1 MNASEDILIVPGAQ
15 GPEVWR
21 AQGKDGATPLDSQ
34 KGRGAGWVALPMRS
48 IVSVPMRFPAMADD
62 RREAAAMLELEG
74 FGASPSSSDF
84 QVEIRDSGQREQ
96 RAWTVL
102 QSSQLPAQAQQA
114 NLDAKFAPSVA
125 FRTLKRGELQLWHEA
140 GHLAVAVPDE
150 SGKPLHS
157 QALTAIEPD
166 EDAAAEIRCMLA
178 ALDLIGV
185 TPEVENV
192 IVQTPANVQAM
203 PESLMPF
210 AAATGLHA
218 AVEADKPPHLPREAW
233 RLVPPPVVQKRV
245 ARRQQQS
252 ILLATAGCVLIIMA
266 LLGAFAGRLWSRER
280 EIKLEAARLDALQ
293 PEIAIIENAR
303 AHWKALEPA
312 VTPDKSF
319 METFHQIAQLFPP
332 EGITL
337 QVFQVQ
343 DGHIIVQGIAQ
354 NQGLVNGLRED
365 LTKVPAFSGLRWD
378 FPNQPAGPNGVT
390 PFRADGSY
398 PEAETTA
405 SL

>member
-1 MNASEDILIVPGAQ
+1 MNASEDILIVPGPQ
-15 GPEVWR
+15 GPQVWR

-48 IVSVPMRFPAMADD
+48 VISVPMRFPAMAAD
-62 RREAAAMLELEG
+62 RREAAALLELEG
-74 FGASPSSSDF
+74 FGASPTASDY
-84 QVEIRDSGQREQ
+84 QVETRDQGQREQ

-102 QSSQLPAQAQQA
+102 QSNQIPAQALQA

-140 GHLAVAVPDE
+140 GHLAIAVPDE
-150 SGKPLHS
+150 SGKPIHAQS
-157 QALTAIEPD
+157 LTAIEPD

-178 ALDLIGV
+178 ALDLVGIV
-185 TPEVENV
+185 PELET
-192 IVQTPANVQAM
+192 IVVQAPANVQVP
-203 PESLMPF
+203 PESLAPF
-210 AAATGLHA
+210 ATGTGLPVTA
-218 AVEADKPPHLPREAW
+218 EVERAPHLPREPW
-233 RLVPPPVVQKRV
+233 RLTPPTIVNKRL

-252 ILLATAGCVLIIMA
+252 IMLAAAGCILVIMA

-293 PEIAIIENAR
+293 PEVAIIENAR
-303 AHWKALEPA
+303 AHWKTLETA

-319 METFHQIAQLFPP
+319 METFHQVAQLFPP

-337 QVFQVQ
+337 QVFQIQ

-354 NQGLVNGLRED
+354 NPGLVNGFRED
-365 LTKVPAFSGLRWD
+365 LTKVPAFAGLRWD

>member
-1 MNASEDILIVPGAQ
+1 MNTSEDILIVPGPQ

-21 AQGKDGATPLDSQ
+21 AQGKDSATPQDSQ
-34 KGRGAGWVALPMRS
+34 KGRNAGWVALPMRS
-48 IVSVPMRFPAMADD
+48 VISIPMRFPAMADD
-62 RREAAAMLELEG
+62 RREAAALLELEG
-74 FGASPSSSDF
+74 IGASPTASDY
-84 QVEIRDSGQREQ
+84 QVETLDKGQREQ

-102 QSSQLPAQAQQA
+102 QSNQIPAQAQQA

-125 FRTLKRGELQLWHEA
+125 FRQLKRGELQVWHEA
-140 GHLAVAVPDE
+140 GHLTIAVPDE
-150 SGKPLHS
+150 SGKPVHA
-157 QALTAIEPD
+157 QALTAVDAD
-166 EDAAAEIRCMLA
+166 EDAAAEIRCLLA
-178 ALDLIGV
+178 ALDLVGV
-185 TPEVENV
+185 TPEVDRVVLQSN
-192 IVQTPANVQAM
+192 AQAQDTA
-203 PESLMPF
+203 EAIAPF
-210 AAATGLHA
+210 AAATGMP
-218 AVEADKPPHLPREAW
+218 VTIEADRPPHLPREVW
-233 RLVPPPVVQKRV
+233 RLVPPTVVQKRL

-252 ILLATAGCVLIIMA
+252 IMLAAAGCILVLMA

-280 EIKLEAARLDALQ
+280 DLKLEAARLDAQQ

-337 QVFQVQ
+337 QVFQIQ
-343 DGHIIVQGIAQ
+343 DGHVIIQGIAQ

-398 PEAETTA
+398 PEAEVAA